1 MNHDATPDELE
12 PEVTETD
19 RGPFSDARPDN
30 TKDDPRANRSLP
42 QADVDDRENVST
54 VKPEDYPAAD
64 RAIAQPK

>member
-1 MNHDATPDELE
+1 MSHDDIPAKQAPQV
-12 PEVTETD
+12 PETD
-19 RGPFSDARPDN
+19 RGPFGDARPGN

-54 VKPEDYPAAD
+54 VTPNDYPAAD